1 MNLDVVKVNQPVI
14 VIGSLF
20 LKLLDKNKKRTVCF
34 PEPGFALGRHI
45 TIEYYDCAPDVLLD
59 KDGVESILLKAARDS
74 GATIISSSFHQFEPQ
89 GVSGVVIIAESH
101 FTVHAWPEHNYAAV
115 DIFTC
120 ADSIDLDK
128 AIHSIEAQFLSRRV
142 FISSDQNR
150 GLFKSAVP
158 GYTPNSNERVMDR
171 RTLPISWKKV
181 RENTNPWGI
190 STAVDL
196 YDCSSEITK
205 DPDRIKQFV
214 GRMCETLGGIDT
226 ENNPEIYYDETE
238 TAAGFSMTQSIET
251 FGISG
256 HFVHATHAAYL
267 DIFCCNTYEPRELA
281 EFSLSYFQGRHYKMQ
296 VALRQ

>member
-1 MNLDVVKVNQPVI
+1 M
-14 VIGSLF
+14 
-20 LKLLDKNKKRTVCF
+20 LDKNKKRSVCYS
-34 PEPGFALGRHI
+34 EPGFALGRHI

-59 KDGVESILLKAARDS
+59 KDGVESILLKAARES

-120 ADSIDLDK
+120 ADNIDLDT
-128 AIHSIEAQFLSRRV
+128 AIHSMKDRFSSQRF

-150 GLFKSAVP
+150 GIVQPATSGGAN
-158 GYTPNSNERVMDR
+158 GNEKVMDR
-171 RTLPISWKKV
+171 RTLPIAWKKV
-181 RENTNPWGI
+181 CENTNPWGM

-196 YDCSSEITK
+196 YGCSSNITK
-205 DPDRIKQFV
+205 DPESLENFV
-214 GRMCETLGGIDT
+214 VQMCEMLGVNDT
-226 ENNPEIYYDETE
+226 ENIPDVLYDETE
-238 TAAGFSMTQSIET
+238 MAAGFSMAQSIET
-251 FGISG
+251 IGISG
-256 HFVHATHAAYL
+256 HFAHAIHAVYL

-281 EFSLSYFQGRHYKMQ
+281 EFSLSYFQGSHYKMQ

>member
-1 MNLDVVKVNQPVI
+1 MSIGKPVT

-20 LKLLDKNKKRTVCF
+20 FKLLDKNKKRAICYH
-34 PEPGFALGRHI
+34 EPGFALGRHI

-59 KDGVESILLKAARDS
+59 KDRVESILLKAAKES
-74 GATIISSSFHQFEPQ
+74 GATIVSSSFHQFEPQ

-120 ADSIDLDK
+120 ADSIDLDT
-128 AIHSIEAQFLSRRV
+128 AIHSIESQFSSRRV

-150 GLFKSAVP
+150 GILQSGAAGCVP
-158 GYTPNSNERVMDR
+158 NGNERVMDR
-171 RTLPISWKKV
+171 RTLPIAWKKV
-181 RENTNPWGI
+181 CENTNPWGM

-205 DPDRIKQFV
+205 DPDRIKKFV
-214 GRMCETLGGIDT
+214 GQMCKMLNIIDT
-226 ENNPEIYYDETE
+226 ENTPNVYYDETE

-256 HFVHATHAAYL
+256 HFAHETNAVYL

-281 EFSLSYFQGRHYKMQ
+281 EFSLSYFQGSHYKMQ

>member
-1 MNLDVVKVNQPVI
+1 
-14 VIGSLF
+14 
-20 LKLLDKNKKRTVCF
+20 LLDKNKKRAVCYH
-34 PEPGFALGRHI
+34 EPGFALGRHI

-59 KDGVESILLKAARDS
+59 KERVESMLLKAARES

-120 ADSIDLDK
+120 ADNIDLDT
-128 AIHSIEAQFLSRRV
+128 AIHSIEAQFSSRRV

-150 GLFKSAVP
+150 GILQSGYAGCVP
-158 GYTPNSNERVMDR
+158 NGNERVMDR
-171 RTLPISWKKV
+171 RTLPIAWKKV
-181 RENTNPWGI
+181 CENTNPWGM

-196 YDCSSEITK
+196 YDCSSKVTK
-205 DPDRIKQFV
+205 DPDRIKKFV
-214 GRMCETLGGIDT
+214 GQMCEMLNIIDT
-226 ENNPEIYYDETE
+226 GNTPNVYYDETE
-238 TAAGFSMTQSIET
+238 TAAGFSMTQFIET

-256 HFVHATHAAYL
+256 HFAHETHAVYL

-281 EFSLSYFQGRHYKMQ
+281 EFSLSYFQGSHYKMQ